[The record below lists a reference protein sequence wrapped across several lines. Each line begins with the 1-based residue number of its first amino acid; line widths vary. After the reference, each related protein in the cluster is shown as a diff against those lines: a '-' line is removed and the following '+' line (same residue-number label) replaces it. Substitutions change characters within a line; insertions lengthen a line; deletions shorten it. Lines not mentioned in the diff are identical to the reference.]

1 MIIFTFINKVIDV
14 MNNVYPDMIIKL
26 ESHIDPVS
34 SHAYKDDL
42 SERRA
47 KSTYEYLIENGM
59 FKDQIVF

>member
-26 ESHIDPVS
+26 ESHIDPVGG
-34 SHAYKDDL
+34 HAYKDDL

-47 KSTYEYLIENGM
+47 KSTYEYLIENGV

>member
-1 MIIFTFINKVIDV
+1 
-14 MNNVYPDMIIKL
+14 MNNVYTDMIIKL